1 MSKFL
6 LMHLRPPRSTRT
18 DTRCPYTT
26 PFRSRD
32 RRAGC
37 RDLRRRQRIC
47 DERRRIDRARTARLG
62 RRRPDRRAARGLGE
76 PRRRPAGGGTRTP
89 RARTREMKSVK
100 PAYLERQTRLDPAVR
115 FTLLT
120 GPDEATMEAVAARL
134 IGLAGK
140 EAERLDLTG
149 SQLSRDPSLLAAEA
163 ASLDTKSVV

>member
-62 RRRPDRRAARGLGE
+62 RRRPDRRAARGLCE
-76 PRRRPAGGGTRTP
+76 PRRRPAGVGTGTP
-89 RARTREMKSVK
+89 RDTTRAMKSVK
-100 PAYLERQTRLDPAVR
+100 TAALERQKRLAPEVR
-115 FTLLT
+115 FTLLN
-120 GPDEATMEAVAARL
+120 GPDAEKMKAGVARPP
-134 IGLAGK
+134 GLAGHTTGQW
-140 EAERLDLTG
+140 AGERCAVGET
-149 SQLSRDPSLLAAEA
+149 
-163 ASLDTKSVV
+163 